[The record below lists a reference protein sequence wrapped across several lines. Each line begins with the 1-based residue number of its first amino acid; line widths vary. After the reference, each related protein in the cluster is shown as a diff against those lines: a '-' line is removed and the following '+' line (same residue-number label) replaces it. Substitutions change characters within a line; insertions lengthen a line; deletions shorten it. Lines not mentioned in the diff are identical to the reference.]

1 MLFGLALNEE
11 RRILFS
17 FCLAFEGIG
26 YFIVSFRT
34 NLEGRGHCP
43 QVPSQCEHTQP

>member
-1 MLFGLALNEE
+1 MLFGLALHEE
-11 RRILFS
+11 SRILFR
-17 FCLAFEGIG
+17 FFLAFEGIG

-43 QVPSQCEHTQP
+43 QVPSLCEQTQP